1 MIGPGRA
8 AHRKARRADRSRD
21 PTMTVNNLKN
31 TALIEVIK
39 GAAGLDKVMFDDGK
53 AGITVNLATGAV
65 IDSFGNKEAIS
76 GVEIVVGTSFADRIT
91 GSNDIDY
98 LAGGDGNDTLF
109 GGAGHDELY
118 GASGDDSLSGG
129 TGSDFLVG
137 GRGNDIL
144 SGGVGFDTADYSDE
158 AGEGVSVDLLAGF
171 AIDNYGDTDKLS
183 SIERVRATDFADK
196 LTGSDGANLLEGRGG
211 DDMLA
216 SGAGSDTIWAGS
228 GDDTLDGGTGADML
242 TGGAGRD
249 QIDGGTGTDTLDYS
263 LDGGEHGVSVDMQ
276 AGMAKDTWGDV
287 DAFRNV
293 ENVNGTDF
301 ADWIAGNTR
310 ANVIDGR
317 GGDDKLAGGGGKD
330 TFVFGA
336 GHGHDRITDFKL
348 DDKLDL
354 RGLGV
359 TSLEQALKMAVADNG
374 GLRFVTGED
383 SSILLVNVTVA
394 DAVKLGYVFA

>member
-1 MIGPGRA
+1 
-8 AHRKARRADRSRD
+8 
-21 PTMTVNNLKN
+21 MTVNTMKN
-31 TALIEVIK
+31 TALIEVITGTK
-39 GAAGLDKVMFDDGK
+39 GLDKVMFDDGK
-53 AGITVNLATGAV
+53 AGINVNLATGAV
-65 IDSFGNKEAIS
+65 VDSFGNKEKIS
-76 GVEIVVGTSFADRIT
+76 GVEIIVGTSFADRIT
-91 GSNDIDY
+91 GSDAVDY

-144 SGGVGFDTADYSDE
+144 SGGLGFDTADYSDE
-158 AGEGVSVDLLAGF
+158 AGGGVSVDLQAGF

-196 LTGSDGANLLEGRGG
+196 LTGSNGANLLEGRGG

-216 SGAGSDTIWAGS
+216 SGGGSDTIWAGL

-242 TGGAGRD
+242 TGGGGKD

-263 LDGGEHGVSVDMQ
+263 LDGGELGVSIDMT
-276 AGMAKDTWGDV
+276 AGVAKDSWGDV
-287 DAFRNV
+287 DTFRNV
-293 ENVNGTDF
+293 ENATGTDV
-301 ADWIAGNTR
+301 ADAIAGNTR

-317 GGDDKLAGGGGKD
+317 GGDDALTGGGGKD
-330 TFVFGA
+330 TFVFGV
-336 GHGHDRITDFKL
+336 GHGNDRITDFKL

-359 TSLEQALKMAVADNG
+359 ASLEQALEMAVADTG

-383 SSILLVNVTVA
+383 SSVVLVNVSFA